1 VWAAVFYATIFGNTV
16 MNHPLFTKTFF
27 RFFMGFIAILGTSF
41 AVIFI
46 VASWAN

>member
-1 VWAAVFYATIFGNTV
+1 

-27 RFFMGFIAILGTSF
+27 RFSMGFIAILSASF

-46 VASWAN
+46 VANWGK